1 MLERIHSPAD
11 LRSCSRRELDAL
23 CGELRTFLL
32 QTVSKTGGHLA
43 SNLGAVELTVAIHRV
58 FDTGR
63 DRLVFDVGHQ
73 CYVHKILTGRAELMH
88 TLRQF
93 GGVAGFPKP
102 MESDHDAFIAGHA
115 SNSVSVALG
124 MARAR
129 TLQQKDYSVLALL
142 GDGALT
148 GGLAYEG
155 LNDAGDSH
163 EPLIVIL
170 NDNGMSINPNVGG
183 ISSHLASIR
192 TRKSYYTFKKNY
204 RRLMAHLP
212 GGKGLYRFNHR
223 IKTALKKMFW
233 PCTMF
238 EDMGFTY
245 LGPVDGHSI
254 ERLCTT
260 LEWARELN
268 SPVLVHVKTQKG
280 RGYFPAE
287 SNPNRY
293 HGVGPFDIETGASGE
308 KKADF
313 SVVFGQTLEE
323 IAAGDSRI
331 CAVTA
336 AMGEGTG
343 LENFSRYYPHRF
355 FDVGIAEGH
364 AVAMAGGMAKQ
375 GLVPVF
381 AVYSS
386 FLQRGYDQLIHDVAL
401 QNLHAVF
408 GVDRSGLVGA
418 DGATHH
424 GLADVAYL
432 SAIPN
437 MVLYSPASFQ
447 ELRDMLR
454 HAVLEERGPV
464 ALRYPRG
471 GEGRYTAGW
480 NGTAAV
486 CLREGTDV
494 TLVAYGTMVNEVLR
508 AADVLSKRGTQA
520 EVIKLNRIAPL
531 EPELVLH
538 SIEKTG
544 VLVVAE
550 ECFHTG
556 SVGQR
561 LCEAVLARGIV
572 LRGLRLLSCGDRF
585 VYQGSVSQLRESVGI
600 DAKGIVQAVCEVCHG
615 KDAT

>member
-1 MLERIHSPAD
+1 MLEQIHSPAD
-11 LRSCSRRELDAL
+11 LRGLSQGELNAL

-32 QTVSKTGGHLA
+32 QTVSQTGGHLA
-43 SNLGAVELTVAIHRV
+43 SNLGAVELTVAIHKV
-58 FDTGR
+58 FDTRR

-73 CYVHKILTGRAELMH
+73 CYVHKILTGRAGEMH

-93 GGVAGFPKP
+93 GGIAGFPKP
-102 MESDHDAFIAGHA
+102 VESDHDAFIAGHA

-129 TLQQKDYSVLALL
+129 TLQHENYSVLALL

-155 LNDAGDSH
+155 LNDAGDSN

-204 RRLMAHLP
+204 RRVMARLP
-212 GGKGLYRFNHR
+212 GGKRLYQLNHKL
-223 IKTALKKMFW
+223 KTALKKMFW

-245 LGPVDGHSI
+245 LGPVDGHNI

-268 SPVLVHVKTQKG
+268 GPVLVHVKTQKG
-280 RGYFPAE
+280 RGYPPAE

-293 HGVGPFDIETGASGE
+293 HGVGAFDLAAGVSGE
-308 KKADF
+308 KKTDF
-313 SVVFGQTLEE
+313 SAVFGQTLEE
-323 IAAGDSRI
+323 LAAGDERI
-331 CAVTA
+331 CAITA
-336 AMGEGTG
+336 AMEEGTG
-343 LENFSRYYPHRF
+343 LESFSRYYPDRF

-364 AVAMAGGMAKQ
+364 AAAMAGGMAKQ

-424 GLADVAYL
+424 GTADAAYL
-432 SAIPN
+432 CSIPN
-437 MVLYSPASFQ
+437 MTVYAPASFQ

-454 HAVLEERGPV
+454 HAVREETGPV

-471 GEGRYTAGW
+471 GEGQYTAGW
-480 NGTAAV
+480 DGGAAV
-486 CLREGTDV
+486 CLRPGRDATIV
-494 TLVAYGTMVNEVLR
+494 VYGTMVNQALQ
-508 AADVLSKRGTQA
+508 AADTLAEQGIQA
-520 EVIKLNRIAPL
+520 EVIKLHRIAPL
-531 EPELVLH
+531 APEAVLR
-538 SIEKTG
+538 SVEKTG
-544 VLVVAE
+544 VLVTAE

-561 LCEAVLARGIV
+561 LCEAVLARGIA

-585 VYQGSVSQLRESVGI
+585 VYQGSVEQLRHSVGI
-600 DAKGIVQAVCEVCHG
+600 DAEGIVRAVCEVCHG
-615 KDAT
+615 EDAT